1 MQSTGQ
7 MVTSWPVVLG
17 CDSSGYVVEVGKDV
31 TKFKIGDGIY
41 GCTRLGMKGHSTFQ
55 EFVSQASREQN
66 TVKYDGVLI
75 ETGQFLMDEYLAFRR
90 PRSITVEQ
98 AATIG
103 VGLLVRI

>member
-7 MVTSWPVVLG
+7 MVTSWPIVLG

-66 TVKYDGVLI
+66 TVKWDGMLI
-75 ETGQFLMDEYLAFRR
+75 DWTVFDGRVSCIQETKKYNR
-90 PRSITVEQ
+90 
-98 AATIG
+98 
-103 VGLLVRI
+103 